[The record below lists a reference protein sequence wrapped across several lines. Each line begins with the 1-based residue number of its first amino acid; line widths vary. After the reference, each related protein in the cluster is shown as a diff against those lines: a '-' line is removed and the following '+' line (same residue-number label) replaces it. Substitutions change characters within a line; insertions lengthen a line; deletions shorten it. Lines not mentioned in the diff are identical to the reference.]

1 MWYTISPAAAG
12 LHWRDQT
19 ETGDQTEGTLRCLL
33 EKNDREVS
41 CVGAYVGEPPPHQLG
56 EGIML
61 DLEVL
66 HLQMTPAEERFNWD
80 RGRVAGPHD
89 EETGREEQ
97 SSLTMTPNDISSVV
111 YSYKS

>member
-1 MWYTISPAAAG
+1 M
-12 LHWRDQT
+12 
-19 ETGDQTEGTLRCLL
+19 RCLL

-41 CVGAYVGEPPPHQLG
+41 CDGAYVGEPPPHQLG
-56 EGIML
+56 GDIML
-61 DLEVL
+61 DRARGQGVL
-66 HLQMTPAEERFNWD
+66 LLKEALNKQITPAKERCNWD

-111 YSYKS
+111 YSYKSLSLLHFCPDQD